1 LKLFDGTNNIT
12 DLQLEQLFSPKKTT
26 EMDIVLRTVEL
37 LLYENYNSTNIVE
50 IYKLL
55 GLENFSKLVQ
65 LFDGRT
71 IKLPTK
77 QELTDNLISSLVYYY
92 RNIQNES
99 WEEVKAHFPFEISG
113 IKHGIQVKHLN
124 TFIQQKLEET
134 LRKLDN
140 NGENK

>member
-1 LKLFDGTNNIT
+1 LKLFEGTNNIT

-26 EMDIVLRTVEL
+26 EMDLVLRTVGL
-37 LLYENYNSTNIVE
+37 LLYESYNNIDTIE
-50 IYKLL
+50 LYKLL
-55 GLENFSKLVQ
+55 GLENFSKVVQ

-71 IKLPTK
+71 VKLPTK
-77 QELTDNLISSLVYYY
+77 QELTDNLISALVYYY
-92 RNIQNES
+92 RNVQNES

-134 LRKLDN
+134 LRKLDSD
-140 NGENK
+140 GGNK